1 MNDLVFTRKG
11 VKNIWGKNNSDKNI
25 TNFRIRN
32 GKVFAQVLKI
42 RKKISRLLPTK
53 ERDFYHSQEHERA
66 PGKAQILQFFT
77 QNIANNQKVNK
88 IINAKVQGLN
98 R

>member
-1 MNDLVFTRKG
+1 M
-11 VKNIWGKNNSDKNI
+11 VKYLHRSQKYE
-25 TNFRIRN
+25 
-32 GKVFAQVLKI
+32 
-42 RKKISRLLPTK
+42 KKISRLLPTK
-53 ERDFYHSQEHERA
+53 ERDFYHSQERA

-77 QNIANNQKVNK
+77 QNIANYQKVNT